1 MQGTGKRFRSLPNAI
16 TGSTGN
22 KPTITLLK
30 FKVQNATQ
38 FVIFQITN
46 PKDYINSLIPRE
58 YCMKLR
64 YANSIQ
70 RHVKSIID
78 NVPEF
83 VEQMKP
89 FHLFDKQTESSY
101 DLLYPFTVL
110 PATEIA
116 CMFYYLNDYYK
127 IKILMQMGLR
137 DIRKIP

>member
-1 MQGTGKRFRSLPNAI
+1 MQGTGKRARNLPSAI
-16 TGSTGN
+16 TGSSGN
-22 KPTITLLK
+22 KPTITILK
-30 FKVQNATQ
+30 FKVQNATR

-64 YANSIQ
+64 YANSTQ

-89 FHLFDKQTESSY
+89 FHLFDKLSGSSY

-116 CMFYYLNDYYK
+116 CKLYDLSDYYK
-127 IKILMQMGLR
+127 I
-137 DIRKIP
+137 